1 MKYFAIEHEY
11 ATEVHNYLI
20 SLDSSHH
27 FRPIVKT
34 QQASIFHNTL
44 NDIDF
49 LALRLKYNIIMPTL
63 AQLKLVESIYKIN
76 LNLDELQA

>member
-1 MKYFAIEHEY
+1 MKYFAIEHKY

-20 SLDSSHH
+20 SLDSDYH
-27 FRPIVKT
+27 FIPTVRTPFAYVF
-34 QQASIFHNTL
+34 QNRL

-49 LALRLKYNIIMPTL
+49 LALRLKYNILVPTL
-63 AQLKLVESIYKIN
+63 AQLKFVELIYNIH